1 MFCALSAQTEEHPL
15 FCLKN
20 SMSNRSHILR
30 NAFQLYSNVFFLTR
44 AFRTKPMRQG
54 DLFMTTVKQYSYL
67 YEFCARDRQ
76 TQMCGTQHFKE
87 ITTKTNSLPSTINAA
102 DWLTFPSKFVPVHVY
117 SPASARVTRCTTSL
131 PSGLS
136 RARFFQPELSES
148 NHVIVG
154 DGFPVEE
161 HWNSAF
167 WFSLTVNTLGEIA
180 TVGIEIDSP
189 GSPFAP
195 GKTPGTWIPLDA
207 TFSFLTGWTGGSL
220 LPVWPGMPCV
230 TTCTVSSRG
239 SAQTSSAT

>member
-1 MFCALSAQTEEHPL
+1 MFCALSAQTGEHPL

-30 NAFQLYSNVFFLTR
+30 NAFQLYSNAFFLTPV
-44 AFRTKPMRQG
+44 FRTKPMRQG

-67 YEFCARDRQ
+67 YEFCARDKQ

-136 RARFFQPELSES
+136 WARFFQPELSES
-148 NHVIVG
+148 NQVIVG

-195 GKTPGTWIPLDA
+195 GKPLEPGFPLIPRSP
-207 TFSFLTGWTGGSL
+207 F
-220 LPVWPGMPCV
+220 
-230 TTCTVSSRG
+230 
-239 SAQTSSAT
+239 

>member
-1 MFCALSAQTEEHPL
+1 
-15 FCLKN
+15 
-20 SMSNRSHILR
+20 
-30 NAFQLYSNVFFLTR
+30 
-44 AFRTKPMRQG
+44 
-54 DLFMTTVKQYSYL
+54 MTTVKQYSYL
-67 YEFCARDRQ
+67 YEFCARDKQ
-76 TQMCGTQHFKE
+76 SQMCGTQHFKE

-131 PSGLS
+131 PSGLR
-136 RARFFQPELSES
+136 RARFLQPELSES

-154 DGFPVEE
+154 DGFPVAE

-195 GKTPGTWIPLDA
+195 GKPLEPGFPVLLSDRVDRWVLASRVVRDALCHHVHRFFPWLRADLFCHVIP
-207 TFSFLTGWTGGSL
+207 
-220 LPVWPGMPCV
+220 
-230 TTCTVSSRG
+230 
-239 SAQTSSAT
+239 